1 MPGWDALFVGAR
13 WPKCGHPRTLE
24 NTLRNR
30 GQYVRCRCCQ
40 NQRSQEWHERAHED
54 SSREALKDF

>member
-1 MPGWDALFVGAR
+1 MNGWDVLIVGAR
-13 WPKCGHPRTLE
+13 WPKCGHPRTDE
-24 NTLRNR
+24 NTLVNW
-30 GQYVRCRCCQ
+30 GQSRCRRCQ